1 MPNFIIQFLSKF
13 LWLRVD
19 LNRRPQAYESRALT
33 NWATE
38 PWFFNLCYFN
48 IKSVLIATKFV
59 PHYILR
65 VGDRYSKP
73 TKHNRIDIDKILA
86 TYGGSHR
93 SLPENVGLATL
104 AWLHGY
110 LIGIWG
116 NKIDERE

>member
-1 MPNFIIQFLSKF
+1 MPNSIIQFTSKF

-38 PWFFNLCYFN
+38 PWFFNLCYYN
-48 IKSVLIATKFV
+48 IKAVSIATKDFV
-59 PHYILR
+59 LYYILT

-86 TYGGSHR
+86 IYGGSCQ
-93 SLPENVGLATL
+93 SLPENVGLAIL
-104 AWLHGY
+104 V
-110 LIGIWG
+110 
-116 NKIDERE
+116 

>member
-38 PWFFNLCYFN
+38 PWFFNLCYYN
-48 IKSVLIATKFV
+48 IKATLIATKFV
-59 PHYILR
+59 RYYILR

-86 TYGGSHR
+86 IYGGSYQ
-93 SLPENVGLATL
+93 SLRENVDLAIL
-104 AWLHGY
+104 V
-110 LIGIWG
+110 
-116 NKIDERE
+116 